1 METWEFS
8 HLMPNHLG
16 YLSLA
21 LYVASFICYVRI
33 LSAPNIW
40 VGRAASTLLAGGIFV
55 QYLSLYQRSLA
66 LHTVPYDD
74 LYGSMS
80 LFAWLLGI
88 TYLGLELF
96 HRQRSVGAFV
106 TLLLVCWITFLGL
119 LTPRSLPVPSVPRG
133 AIFAF
138 HVTLN
143 TWAYA
148 AFALSFVLSVI
159 YLVQDRVLRSR
170 RLSVAFWRFPALDV
184 LERMARS
191 SVYVGLVALI
201 FGVAMGLVW
210 EHRLRGSYSFG
221 DPKVIVT
228 LAILAVYAAY
238 LLLSRS
244 ANWRGARAALL
255 CAMNFLIV
263 LFSYTFVNLYLTKF
277 HRFL

>member
-1 METWEFS
+1 
-8 HLMPNHLG
+8 
-16 YLSLA
+16 
-21 LYVASFICYVRI
+21 
-33 LSAPNIW
+33 
-40 VGRAASTLLAGGIFV
+40 
-55 QYLSLYQRSLA
+55 
-66 LHTVPYDD
+66 VPYDD

-96 HRQRSVGAFV
+96 HGQRSVGAFV
-106 TLLLVCWITFLGL
+106 TLLLVCWIVLLGL
-119 LTPRSLPVPSVPRG
+119 LTPRILAVPTVPRG

-228 LAILAVYAAY
+228 LAILAV
-238 LLLSRS
+238 
-244 ANWRGARAALL
+244 
-255 CAMNFLIV
+255 
-263 LFSYTFVNLYLTKF
+263 
-277 HRFL
+277 